1 MPRMIVTRIDEI
13 ERALTATLEREQCAV
28 DAGCSALANVLL
40 TALVKCKKDPRVARN
55 VSDEMRRLS
64 AKLLDL
70 AAAED
75 DALVKI
81 LSDAKIH

>member
-1 MPRMIVTRIDEI
+1 MIVTRIDEL
-13 ERALTATLEREQCAV
+13 ERALTATLERERCSA

-40 TALVKCKKDPRVARN
+40 AALVKCKKDPRVARN
-55 VSDEMRRLS
+55 VADEMRRLS
-64 AKLLDL
+64 AKLLEL

-81 LSDAKIH
+81 LSDSKIH